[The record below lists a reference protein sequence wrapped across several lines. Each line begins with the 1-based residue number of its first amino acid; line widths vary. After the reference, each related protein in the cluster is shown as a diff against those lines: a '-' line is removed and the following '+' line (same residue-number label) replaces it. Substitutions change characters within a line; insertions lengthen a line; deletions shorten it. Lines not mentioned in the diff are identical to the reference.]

1 MLNAKHIYKITF
13 ESRRMTIFKVSK
25 YIGKPTF
32 YKHEDCSILFELLYD
47 RPYIVGITRPFK
59 VTLDRSESYWHAD

>member
-32 YKHEDCSILFELLYD
+32 YKHEDCSILFELLYGD
-47 RPYIVGITRPFK
+47 PYMIEKIKIFK
-59 VTLDRSESYWHAD
+59 VVPMRGEV